1 MIDKDIPSFL
11 VFPPMTDLHDNALL
25 KAGHI
30 ILQDKV
36 RTISMDVILL
46 KYLLG

>member
-1 MIDKDIPSFL
+1 MMVDGDIESFL

-36 RTISMDVILL
+36 RIYAVLHEV
-46 KYLLG
+46 Y